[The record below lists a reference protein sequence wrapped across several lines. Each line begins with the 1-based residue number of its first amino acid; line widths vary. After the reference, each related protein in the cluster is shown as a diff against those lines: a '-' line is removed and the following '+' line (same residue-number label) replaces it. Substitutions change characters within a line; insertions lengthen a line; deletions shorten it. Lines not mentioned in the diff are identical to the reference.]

1 MSSTAPPP
9 APPSDNKPP
18 PRKSRARRWGDA
30 APKKSR
36 FSDGPPPAAPLP
48 APAPVPVPGT
58 GMQDKKAKALA
69 MQASIAARLAALKK
83 SGSST
88 AVSRKRDA
96 STIAPSTVASVPP
109 AAKKAKVFEIDM
121 SVTKPANHKPPPI
134 KKARNPYLAHAD
146 QPDPDDS
153 DADNPD
159 EFGADEDYVV
169 MDERLQG
176 GHVAKPRLRHKPIS
190 FVEPGKYVELAE
202 KKRAKAANAVKS
214 GFVSGRKE
222 GQYVKA
228 TGMVH
233 ASLMMYGPDGDYET
247 ETTAASP
254 SSELYE
260 SSDPMSLPPR
270 PDAPYPHLSLPP
282 ALQTDMPHA
291 MEWWDAEL
299 LPTKLKK
306 ILATKEG
313 EALARKTK
321 LRMSLNHTH
330 QKHANEDGKAI
341 DPKSTNNEEQ
351 EQLLQQQQQQEE
363 TERQALVER
372 CFQAASLDHVKT
384 AKLVQHPVPV
394 HGPRDPQ
401 ASANSSTHEQQPTL
415 TLHLTKKEMKRQR
428 KLRRAE
434 KLRDI
439 QDLQAAGLI
448 PAPEPRLTLSNF
460 MKVLG
465 DQAVMDPSQMEA
477 KVNQQ
482 IQARRLKHEKMNE
495 ERKLTKEQ
503 KKDKRA
509 RKLAETDTQALS
521 VALFLVKDMSHRYHR
536 TKVDLNAQQ
545 NSITGGVLECEN
557 PELALVIAEGGPK
570 AMKRYIRL
578 MTVRMKWKGENSGD
592 NDIASD
598 DDEPPETT
606 MNTNND
612 METNEETAAA
622 VAAAPQKF
630 NAHNSCELVWTGMAV
645 KRMFHSFVFQSCASS
660 EMARKVLEA
669 KGVAHYWDQVLA
681 HAKGQGESFQLFR
694 LG

>member
-1 MSSTAPPP
+1 
-9 APPSDNKPP
+9 
-18 PRKSRARRWGDA
+18 
-30 APKKSR
+30 
-36 FSDGPPPAAPLP
+36 
-48 APAPVPVPGT
+48 
-58 GMQDKKAKALA
+58 
-69 MQASIAARLAALKK
+69 
-83 SGSST
+83 
-88 AVSRKRDA
+88 
-96 STIAPSTVASVPP
+96 
-109 AAKKAKVFEIDM
+109 
-121 SVTKPANHKPPPI
+121 
-134 KKARNPYLAHAD
+134 
-146 QPDPDDS
+146 
-153 DADNPD
+153 
-159 EFGADEDYVV
+159 
-169 MDERLQG
+169 
-176 GHVAKPRLRHKPIS
+176 
-190 FVEPGKYVELAE
+190 
-202 KKRAKAANAVKS
+202 
-214 GFVSGRKE
+214 
-222 GQYVKA
+222 
-228 TGMVH
+228 
-233 ASLMMYGPDGDYET
+233 
-247 ETTAASP
+247 
-254 SSELYE
+254 
-260 SSDPMSLPPR
+260 
-270 PDAPYPHLSLPP
+270 
-282 ALQTDMPHA
+282 

-306 ILATKEG
+306 SLATKEG

-321 LRMSLNHTH
+321 LRMSLNHH
-330 QKHANEDGKAI
+330 KHTNEDAKAT
-341 DPKSTNNEEQ
+341 DAKSTNDDD
-351 EQLLQQQQQQEE
+351 QQQEEE

-401 ASANSSTHEQQPTL
+401 TATTSSTQQQQQRTL
-415 TLHLTKKEMKRQR
+415 TLHLTKKERKKQR
-428 KLRRAE
+428 KLRRGE

-482 IQARRLKHEKMNE
+482 IQARRLKHEQMNE

-557 PELALVIAEGGPK
+557 PNLALVIAEGGPK

-592 NDIASD
+592 NDMASD
-598 DDEPPETT
+598 DDEPPEST
-606 MNTNND
+606 MNTSNTD
-612 METNEETAAA
+612 GTNEETAAA
-622 VAAAPQKF
+622 APQKF
-630 NAHNSCELVWTGMAV
+630 NSDNSCELVWTGMAV

-660 EMARKVLEA
+660 EVARKVLEA

-694 LG
+694 LGGGTDDHPYSAKQNDESDNDIVMRD